1 MKIAFDGQLFLKG
14 KKTGIAWVAHNV
26 LLHLKKETHN
36 TYELNCFTLGYSESE
51 MADIEQY
58 EKYGFQIKKVSW
70 FHDVIYRIIS
80 NYLPIP
86 YSLFFGKDADVNVF
100 FNFIIPP
107 GVKGKTIVYV
117 HDMAYKV
124 YPETV
129 KFRTRKL
136 LEVSL
141 EKTCKRADKIVAV
154 SEFTKCEIMRF
165 FDVEEQKIEVIT
177 SGVDRDLF
185 HCGYRIDEIQQAKAK
200 YGINGDYFLYMGTIE
215 PRKNLERL
223 IRAYGELVIERE
235 HVPQLILAGKDG
247 WNNDAIYA
255 AVDELNLQNRAK
267 FIGYVETEDSPK
279 LLCGALA
286 FVFPSLYEGFGLP
299 PLEAMACGCPVITSN
314 AASLPEVVGEAGIL
328 VDPKNV
334 GQIKDAMRQMMD
346 SQEVRKTYRKLGLEQ
361 EKKFD
366 WSVTARQLEKLF

>member
-14 KKTGIAWVAHNV
+14 QKTGISWLAHNV
-26 LLHLKKETHN
+26 LVNLSHDALN
-36 TYELNCFTLGYSESE
+36 TYELNCFTLGYSEDSI
-51 MADIEQY
+51 AAIDQY
-58 EKYGFQIKKVSW
+58 GESGYEIHKVSW
-70 FHDVIYRIIS
+70 FHDIVYRAVS

-86 YSLFFGKDADVNVF
+86 YSFFFGKDADVNVF
-100 FNFIIPP
+100 FNYIIPP
-107 GVKGKTIVYV
+107 GVKGKTIVFV
-117 HDMAYKV
+117 HDMGYKV

-141 EKTCKRADKIVAV
+141 EQTCRKADKIVTI
-154 SEFTKCEIMRF
+154 SEFSKREIMKF
-165 FDVEEQKIEVIT
+165 FSIEAERIGVVT
-177 SGVDRDLF
+177 LGVDRELY
-185 HCGYRIDEIQQAKAK
+185 HPGYGEKQIQQVKQK
-200 YGINGDYFLYMGTIE
+200 YGIEEEYFLYLGTIE

-223 IRAYGELVIERE
+223 IRAYGELVKERE

-247 WNNDAIYA
+247 WNNEAIYA

-299 PLEAMACGCPVITSN
+299 PLEAMTCGCPVITSN
-314 AASLPEVVGEAGIL
+314 TASLPEVVGEAGIL

-346 SQEVRKTYRKLGLEQ
+346 SQEVREKYRQLGLEQ

-366 WSVTARQLEKLF
+366 WAITARQLEKLF